1 MPDLKYRTDP
11 VYQIYYCPLCN
22 RFFYRP
28 GKEFL
33 KPFNRVPITNA
44 IHEVAGTGMIHLM
57 YACAVA
63 SLDDERQMCAR
74 KSERE
79 VAKEPEGFAEWI
91 M

>member
-33 KPFNRVPITNA
+33 KPINRVPIHDS
-44 IHEVAGTGMIHLM
+44 HEVTGTSMIHLM
-57 YACAVA
+57 TTCAVA
-63 SLDDERQMCAR
+63 SLDDERQMRAR
-74 KSERE
+74 KSERD